1 MYLCPL
7 GTFETIIMK
16 YNIKPMFTS
25 KLNYNNPFLRLRFLT
40 YAFYI
45 LLFTINI
52 KAQSVTGE
60 PAGVPEL
67 HKKYQFAPWED
78 PTITNI
84 NRQPARATAYS
95 YASVEDALKNDRT
108 KSRIQMLNG
117 DWDFKYAVNLKEASK
132 DFYKNTVSGWD
143 KIEVPSNWEMK
154 GYDNPI
160 YKSAVYP
167 FRPINPPYIPK
178 DYNGVGSYQRSFT
191 VPENWKDMTVTL
203 HFGAVSSGFEVWL
216 NGEFL
221 GYGEDSFLPSEF
233 DITPYLKAGE
243 NVVSVRV
250 IRWTDGSYLEDQDH
264 WRMSGIQREVF
275 IMAEP
280 KLRIQDF
287 FVQTKLDKEY
297 KDAIFK
303 LRPKVENLT
312 GAKIKDYTMHVQLYD
327 ANNIAMFKEPL
338 QRPVIDLI
346 NESYPRLDNVRFG
359 FFQETIKNPKKWSSE
374 EPNLYTMVISIKDKN
389 GNVTE
394 AKSCKIGFRSIEFSK
409 ENGKMLING
418 KETYVYGVNRHDHHP
433 TRGKA
438 VTREDIKQDITT
450 IKKFNFN
457 FIRTSH
463 YPNDPYFYEL
473 CDQYGIMVMDEA
485 NQETHGIGGKLS
497 NDPLWTNA
505 YMERMIRMVE
515 RDKNHPSV
523 VMWSLG
529 NEGGKGPN
537 HAAMSGWV
545 HDFDITRPV
554 HYEPAQGNAKLDG
567 YIDPL
572 DPRYPKT
579 IDHAYRFEN
588 PQDDSY
594 VDMVSRFYPGV
605 FTPKFLVDQ
614 KKDTRPII
622 FVEYSHAMGNSV
634 GNLKELWDEF
644 RSLPRVIG
652 GCIWEF
658 KDQGIVKFDSRSGQ
672 NYFAHGGD
680 FGEKYH
686 DGNFN
691 TKGIVDSY
699 GKPKG
704 SIFENKWVYQPA
716 ISTLNGNQLEIKN
729 RQAVKSLE
737 GYIPVL
743 KVLENGNVIKTQ
755 ILKPFKIEAGQSTT
769 LDISSYLPKMKA
781 DAEYILNI
789 EFQLSKDELWASK
802 GYAVAEDQFVLKKKE
817 TSIDFRNEKD
827 AAYKTTE
834 TDFDFQVKGKSF
846 EVKISKENGALTSY
860 IFKGEEQV
868 FAPLL
873 PNFVRPLTDNDKR
886 GWKSQK
892 LLKQWYKAKPKVL
905 STTMGIGIDG
915 TVITSE
921 YEIIKDSAKVQVAY
935 KINEN
940 GVIKVDYSLKASDK
954 LPNIPKIGMQM
965 GVKRSFD
972 QISWYGKGEL
982 ENYSDRSFGSF
993 VGKYSLPINDF
1004 IEHYPKPQE
1013 NGNRCDVR
1021 WMALSTP
1028 QKNSGFLVVNDTK
1041 VLSMSAWPYTQENL
1055 SASGHTYDLKDLGF
1069 LTVNIDLIQM
1079 GVGGND
1085 SWTIVAQPLEQYQIK
1100 SGNYEYSFYL
1110 TPFSGSKNELE
1121 SSLKKFKY

>member
-1 MYLCPL
+1 MKLSKRNIINFVQRFFEEKCVKPL
-7 GTFETIIMK
+7 VFS
-16 YNIKPMFTS
+16 NS
-25 KLNYNNPFLRLRFLT
+25 ARLRVSVL
-40 YAFYI
+40 I
-45 LLFTINI
+45 LNTSVLILSSNMQ
-52 KAQSVTGE
+52 AQSVTGE
-60 PAGVPEL
+60 PAGIPEL
-67 HKKYQFAPWED
+67 HKKYEFAPWED
-78 PTITNI
+78 PTVTSI
-84 NRQPARATAYS
+84 NRQPSRATGYS
-95 YASVEDALKNDRT
+95 YANEEDALKGDRT

-117 DWDFKYAVNLKEASK
+117 DWDFKYAVNLKEAPK
-132 DFYKNTVSGWD
+132 DFYKSTVSGWD

-178 DYNGVGSYQRSFT
+178 DYNGIGSYQRSFT
-191 VPENWKDMTVTL
+191 VPANWKDMTVTL
-203 HFGAVSSGFEVWL
+203 HFGGVSSGFQVWL

-221 GYGEDSFLPSEF
+221 GYGEDSCLPSEF
-233 DITPYLKAGE
+233 DITPYLKEGE
-243 NVVSVRV
+243 NVVSVQV
-250 IRWTDGSYLEDQDH
+250 IRWADGSYLEDQDH
-264 WRMSGIQREVF
+264 WRVSGIQREVF

-287 FVQTKLDKEY
+287 FYQTKLDKEY
-297 KDAIFK
+297 KDAVFQ

-312 GAKIKDYTMHVQLYD
+312 GVKIKDYTFQAQLYD
-327 ANNIAMFKEPL
+327 ANNKPLFKEPL
-338 QRPVIDLI
+338 QKPVIDMI

-359 FFQETIKNPKKWSSE
+359 MFQETIKNPLKWSSE
-374 EPNLYTMVISIKDKN
+374 EPNLYTLVMSIKDAN
-389 GNVTE
+389 GNITE
-394 AKSCKIGFRSIEFSK
+394 SKSCKVGFRSIEFSK

-418 KETYVYGVNRHDHHP
+418 KETYVYGINRHDHNP
-433 TRGKA
+433 VRGKA
-438 VTREDIKQDITT
+438 VTREDIKEDITT

-497 NDPLWTNA
+497 NDPKWTNA
-505 YMERMIRMVE
+505 YLERMTRMVY

-523 VMWSLG
+523 VFWSLG

-537 HAAMSGWV
+537 HSAMAGWV

-658 KDQGIVKFDSRSGQ
+658 KDQGLVKFDSRTGQ

-691 TKGIVDSY
+691 TKGLVDSN

-704 SIFENKWVYQPA
+704 SMYENKWIYQPA
-716 ISTLNGNQLEIKN
+716 TSTLKDGNQLEIKN
-729 RQAVKSLE
+729 RQAVKSLAE
-737 GYIPVL
+737 YIPVL
-743 KVLENGNVIKTQ
+743 KILENGNVIKTQ
-755 ILKPFKIEAGQSTT
+755 ILKPFLLEAGQSTT
-769 LDISSYLPKMKA
+769 LNVNPYFPKMKA
-781 DAEYILNI
+781 DAEYFLNI
-789 EFQLSKDELWASK
+789 EFQLATAKDWAPK
-802 GYAVAEDQFVLKKKE
+802 GYSVAEDQFLLKKKE
-817 TSIDFRNEKD
+817 DVSL
-827 AAYKTTE
+827 E
-834 TDFDFQVKGKSF
+834 TKKENLNVSESDSGFNIKGKSF
-846 EVKISKENGALTSY
+846 NINISKANGALSSY
-860 IFKGEEQV
+860 IFNGEEQI
-868 FAPLL
+868 FSPLL

-892 LLKQWYKAKPKVL
+892 VLKQWYKAKPKLTNIKMDKSNADVK
-905 STTMGIGIDG
+905 
-915 TVITSE
+915 ITSD
-921 YEIIKDSAKVQVAY
+921 YEIIKDSANVSVVYNIKQD
-935 KINEN
+935 
-940 GVIKVDYSLKASDK
+940 GTIKVDYSLKASNK
-954 LPNIPKIGMQM
+954 LPNIPEIGMQL
-965 GVKRSFD
+965 GVQRKFD

-982 ENYSDRSFGSF
+982 ENYNDRSFGSF

-1004 IEHYPKPQE
+1004 IEHYVKPQE
-1013 NGNRCDVR
+1013 NGNRTEVR

-1028 QKNSGFLVVNDTK
+1028 QKNKGFLVVNDAK

-1055 SASGHTYDLKDLGF
+1055 SDATHTFDLKDPGF
-1069 LTVNIDLIQM
+1069 LTLNIDLIQM

-1085 SWTIVAQPLEQYQIK
+1085 SWSPVAAPIEKYQIK
-1100 SGNYEYSFYL
+1100 SGDYQYSFYL
-1110 TPFSGSKNELE
+1110 VPFRGSKNELE

>member
-1 MYLCPL
+1 MNNNLMSISIYIRHFSKFRFSIL
-7 GTFETIIMK
+7 K
-16 YNIKPMFTS
+16 SVFT
-25 KLNYNNPFLRLRFLT
+25 
-40 YAFYI
+40 FYI
-45 LLFTINI
+45 LLFTTYTS
-52 KAQSVTGE
+52 AQSVTGE
-60 PAGVPEL
+60 PAGIPEL
-67 HKKYQFAPWED
+67 NKKYQFAPWED
-78 PTITNI
+78 PTVTSI
-84 NRQPARATAYS
+84 NRQPSRATAYS
-95 YASVEDALKNDRT
+95 YTNIEDALKGDRT
-108 KSRIQMLNG
+108 KSRLKMLTG
-117 DWDFKYAVNLKEASK
+117 DWDFKYAVNLKEANK
-132 DFYKNTVSGWD
+132 DFYKGKVAGWD
-143 KIEVPSNWEMK
+143 KIEVPSNWELK

-167 FRPINPPYIPK
+167 FRPINPPFIPK
-178 DYNGVGSYQRSFT
+178 DYNGIGSYQRSFT

-203 HFGAVSSGFEVWL
+203 HFGAVSSGFQVWL

-233 DITPYLKAGE
+233 DITPYLKEGE
-243 NVVSVRV
+243 NVVSVQV

-264 WRMSGIQREVF
+264 WRVSGIQREVF

-287 FVQTKLDKEY
+287 FYQTKLDKQY
-297 KDAIFK
+297 TDAIFK

-312 GAKIKDYTMHVQLYD
+312 GEKIKNYTFQVQLYD
-327 ANNIAMFKEPL
+327 DKNVALFKEPL
-338 QRPVIDLI
+338 QKPVIDMI

-359 FFQETIKNPKKWSSE
+359 MFQEAIKNPKKWSSE
-374 EPNLYTMVISIKDKN
+374 EPNLYTLVVSLKDPQ
-389 GNVTE
+389 GNITE
-394 AKSCKIGFRSIEFSK
+394 AKSCKVGFRSIEFSK
-409 ENGKMLING
+409 DNGKMLING

-438 VTREDIKQDITT
+438 LTRDDIKQDITT

-485 NQETHGIGGKLS
+485 DQETHGIGGKLS
-497 NDPLWTNA
+497 NDPKWTNA
-505 YMERMIRMVE
+505 YLERMTRMVE

-537 HAAMSGWV
+537 HAAMAGWV
-545 HDFDITRPV
+545 HDFDLTRPV
-554 HYEPAQGNAKLDG
+554 HYEPAQGNPKLDG

-588 PQDDSY
+588 PQDESY

-658 KDQGIVKFDSRSGQ
+658 KDQGLVKFDSRSGQ
-672 NYFAHGGD
+672 EYFAHGGD

-691 TKGIVDSY
+691 TKGIVDSN

-704 SIFENKWVYQPA
+704 SIFENKWIYQPA
-716 ISTLNGNQLEIKN
+716 ISTLKDGFQLEIKN
-729 RQAVKSLE
+729 RQAVKSLAV
-737 GYIPVL
+737 YIPVL
-743 KVLENGNVIKTQ
+743 KILENGNVIKTQ
-755 ILKPFKIEAGQSTT
+755 TLKPFDLEAGQSTI
-769 LDISSYLPKMKA
+769 LNVSQYLPKLKT
-781 DAEYILNI
+781 DAEYFLNI
-789 EFQLSKDELWASK
+789 EFQLASDKEWAPK
-802 GYAVAEDQFVLKKKE
+802 GYAVAEDQFLLKKGNAA
-817 TSIDFRNEKD
+817 IDFTNGKD
-827 AAYKTTE
+827 SKGKSTE
-834 TDFDFQVKGKSF
+834 TDFDYKVKGASF
-846 EVKISKENGALTSY
+846 EIVINKENGALSSY
-860 IFKGEEQV
+860 IFNGEEQI

-892 LLKQWYKAKPKVL
+892 VLKQWYKAKPKL
-905 STTMGIGIDG
+905 IGTKMAMAIDG
-915 TVITSE
+915 TIITSD
-921 YEIIKDSAKVQVAY
+921 YEIIKDSAQVQVVY
-935 KINEN
+935 KITEK
-940 GVIKVDYSLKASDK
+940 GIIKVDYSLKASNK

-965 GVKRSFD
+965 GVQRKFD

-982 ENYSDRSFGSF
+982 ENYNDRSFGSF

-1013 NGNRCDVR
+1013 NGNRTEVR
-1021 WMALSTP
+1021 WMALTTP
-1028 QKNSGFLVVNDTK
+1028 QKNKGLLVVNDNK
-1041 VLSMSAWPYTQENL
+1041 VLSMSAWPYTQETL
-1055 SASGHTYDLKDLGF
+1055 SAATHTYELKDPGF
-1069 LTVNIDLIQM
+1069 LTLNIDLIQM

-1085 SWTIVAQPLEQYQIK
+1085 SWTSVAQPLEQYQIK
-1100 SGNYEYSFYL
+1100 SGDYQYSFYI
-1110 TPFSGSKNELE
+1110 TPFNGSKTELE

>member
-1 MYLCPL
+1 MRKISLIV
-7 GTFETIIMK
+7 G
-16 YNIKPMFTS
+16 
-25 KLNYNNPFLRLRFLT
+25 
-40 YAFYI
+40 
-45 LLFTINI
+45 LLFCVFAM

-60 PAGVPEL
+60 PAGIPEL
-67 HKKYQFAPWED
+67 HKKQEFAPWED
-78 PTITNI
+78 PTVTSI
-84 NRQPARATAYS
+84 NRQPSRATGYS
-95 YASVEDALKNDRT
+95 YSNVEDALKGDRT

-132 DFYKNTVSGWD
+132 DFYKTKVTSWD
-143 KIEVPSNWEMK
+143 KIEVPSNWELK

-191 VPENWKDMTVTL
+191 VPTNWKDMTITL
-203 HFGAVSSGFEVWL
+203 HFGGVSSGFQVWL

-221 GYGEDSFLPSEF
+221 GYGEDSCLPSEF
-233 DITPYLKAGE
+233 DITPYLKEGE
-243 NVVSVRV
+243 NVVSVQV
-250 IRWTDGSYLEDQDH
+250 IRWADGSYLEDQDH
-264 WRMSGIQREVF
+264 WRVSGIQREVF

-287 FVQTKLDKEY
+287 FYQTKLDAAY
-297 KDAIFK
+297 KDAVFQ

-312 GAKIKDYTMHVQLYD
+312 GIKIKDYTFQAQLYD
-327 ANNIAMFKEPL
+327 ANNVALFKEPL
-338 QRPVIDLI
+338 QKPVIDMI

-359 FFQETIKNPKKWSSE
+359 MFKETIKNPLKWSSE
-374 EPNLYTMVISIKDKN
+374 EPNLYTLVMSIKDAN
-389 GNVTE
+389 GNITE
-394 AKSCKIGFRSIEFSK
+394 SKSCKVGFRSIEFSK

-418 KETYVYGVNRHDHHP
+418 KETYVYGINRHDHNP
-433 TRGKA
+433 VRGKA
-438 VTREDIKQDITT
+438 LTREDIKEDITT

-497 NDPLWTNA
+497 NDPKWTNA
-505 YMERMIRMVE
+505 YLERMTRMVY

-537 HAAMSGWV
+537 HAAMAGWV
-545 HDFDITRPV
+545 HDFDSTRPV
-554 HYEPAQGNAKLDG
+554 HYEPAQGNPRLDG

-572 DPRYPKT
+572 DPKYPRT

-588 PQDDSY
+588 PQDEPY

-614 KKDTRPII
+614 KKDIRPII

-644 RSLPRVIG
+644 RSTPRVIG

-658 KDQGIVKFDSRSGQ
+658 KDQGLLKFDSRTAQ

-691 TKGIVDSY
+691 TKGLVDSN

-704 SIFENKWVYQPA
+704 SMFENKWIYQPVV
-716 ISTLNGNQLEIKN
+716 STLKEGFQLEIKN
-729 RQAVKSLE
+729 RQATKSLKD
-737 GYIPVL
+737 YIPVL
-743 KVLENGNVIKTQ
+743 QILENGNVIKTQ
-755 ILKPFKIEAGQSTT
+755 KMQPFQLEAGQSTV
-769 LDISSYLPKMKA
+769 LNIKPYLPKMKA
-781 DAEYILNI
+781 DAEYFVNI
-789 EFQLSKDELWASK
+789 EFQLSFDELWAKK
-802 GYAVAEDQFVLKKKE
+802 GYAVATDQLLIKKKDIVSLDSKKE
-817 TSIDFRNEKD
+817 GTPKVAE
-827 AAYKTTE
+827 TE
-834 TDFDFQVKGKSF
+834 TEFKIKGKSF
-846 EVKISKENGALTSY
+846 DINISKLNGALSSY
-860 IFKGEEQV
+860 LFNGEEQI
-868 FAPLL
+868 FSPLL

-892 LLKQWYKAKPKVL
+892 VLKPWYKAKPKL
-905 STTMGIGIDG
+905 
-915 TVITSE
+915 TSIKMDNSNGE
-921 YEIIKDSAKVQVAY
+921 IKISSDYEIIKDSANVNVVYNIKQD
-935 KINEN
+935 
-940 GVIKVDYSLKASDK
+940 GTIKVEYSLKASNK

-965 GVKRSFD
+965 GVQRKLD

-982 ENYSDRSFGSF
+982 ENYIDRSFGSF
-993 VGKYSLPINDF
+993 IGKYSLPINDF
-1004 IEHYPKPQE
+1004 IEHYVKPQE
-1013 NGNRCDVR
+1013 NGNRTDVR
-1021 WMALSTP
+1021 WMTFATP
-1028 QKNSGFLVVNDTK
+1028 SKSKGLLVVNDSK
-1041 VLSMSAWPYTQENL
+1041 LLSMSAWPYTQENL
-1055 SASGHTYDLKDLGF
+1055 SESTHTFDLKDPGF

-1085 SWTIVAQPLEQYQIK
+1085 SWSPVAQPMEKYQIP
-1100 SGNYEYSFYL
+1100 SGNYTYSFYIV
-1110 TPFSGSKNELE
+1110 PFSASKNSLE
-1121 SSLKKFKY
+1121 NSLKKFKY

>member
-1 MYLCPL
+1 ML
-7 GTFETIIMK
+7 K
-16 YNIKPMFTS
+16 SNHS
-25 KLNYNNPFLRLRFLT
+25 NPFFRFRFSNHILHFTT
-40 YAFYI
+40 YL
-45 LLFTINI
+45 LLFTVFAN
-52 KAQSVTGE
+52 AQSVTGE
-60 PAGVPEL
+60 PAGIPEL
-67 HKKYQFAPWED
+67 HKKYEFAPWED
-78 PTITNI
+78 PTVTSI
-84 NRQPARATAYS
+84 NRQPSRATAYS
-95 YASVEDALKNDRT
+95 YENIEDALKGDRT

-117 DWDFKYAVNLKEASK
+117 NWDFKYASSLKEASK
-132 DFYKNTVSGWD
+132 DFYQTKVSGWN
-143 KIEVPSNWEMK
+143 KIEVPSNWELK
-154 GYDNPI
+154 GYDIPI

-203 HFGAVSSGFEVWL
+203 HFGAVSSGFQVWL

-233 DITPYLKAGE
+233 DITPYLKPGE
-243 NVVSVRV
+243 NTVSVQV

-264 WRMSGIQREVF
+264 WRVSGIQREVF

-287 FVQTKLDKEY
+287 FYQTKLDKEY
-297 KDAIFK
+297 KDAVFQ

-312 GAKIKDYTMHVQLYD
+312 GEKIKDYTFQVQLYD
-327 ANNIAMFKEPL
+327 PKNVALFKEPL
-338 QRPVIDLI
+338 QKPVIDMI

-359 FFQETIKNPKKWSSE
+359 MFRETIKNPLKWSAE
-374 EPNLYTMVISIKDKN
+374 EPNLYTMVLWLKDPK
-389 GNVTE
+389 GNIID
-394 AKSCKIGFRSIEFSK
+394 AKSCKVGFRSIEFSK

-418 KETYVYGVNRHDHHP
+418 KETYVYGINRHDQHP
-433 TRGKA
+433 TKGKA
-438 VTREDIKQDITT
+438 LSREDIKQDLIT

-463 YPNDPYFYEL
+463 YPNDPYFYDL

-485 NQETHGIGGKLS
+485 DQETHGIGGKLS
-497 NDPLWTNA
+497 NDPKWTNA
-505 YMERMIRMVE
+505 YLERMTRMVE

-537 HAAMSGWV
+537 HSAMAGWV

-554 HYEPAQGNAKLDG
+554 HYEPAQGNPRLDG

-572 DPRYPKT
+572 DPGYPKT

-588 PQDDSY
+588 PQDEPY

-634 GNLKELWDEF
+634 GNLKELWDQF

-658 KDQGIVKFDSRSGQ
+658 KDQGLVKIDEKTGQ
-672 NYFAHGGD
+672 EYFAHGGD

-691 TKGIVDSY
+691 TKGIVDSN

-704 SIFENKWVYQPA
+704 SIYECKWVFQPVT
-716 ISTLNGNQLEIKN
+716 SNLSNGHQLEIKN
-729 RQAVKSLE
+729 RQAVTSLQNF
-737 GYIPVL
+737 IPVL
-743 KVLENGNVIKTQ
+743 KILENGNLIKIQ
-755 ILKPFKIEAGQSTT
+755 ILKPLNLEAGQSVI
-769 LDISSYLPKMKA
+769 LDLNPYLPKMKKE
-781 DAEYILNI
+781 AEYFLNI
-789 EFQLSKDELWASK
+789 EFQLSSDKEWAPK
-802 GYAVAEDQFVLKKKE
+802 GYAVATDQFLLKKAE
-817 TSIDFRNEKD
+817 VALNFATPKD
-827 AAYKTTE
+827 TKFKSAE
-834 TDFDFQVKGKSF
+834 TDSDYKIKGKEF
-846 EVKISKENGALTSY
+846 EITFTKENGALSSY
-860 IFKGEEQV
+860 IFNGEEQI

-892 LLKQWYKAKPKVL
+892 VLKPWYQAKPKVV
-905 STTMGIGIDG
+905 STKMAIANDG
-915 TVITSE
+915 TIITSD
-921 YEIIKDSAKVQVAY
+921 YEVIKDSAQVQVIY
-935 KINEN
+935 KIHEN
-940 GVIKVDYSLKASDK
+940 GIIKVAYSLKATNK
-954 LPNIPKIGMQM
+954 LPNIPKIGMQL
-965 GVKRSFD
+965 GVQRKFD

-982 ENYSDRSFGSF
+982 ENYIDRSFGSL
-993 VGKYSLPINDF
+993 VGKYSLPINEF
-1004 IEHYPKPQE
+1004 LEHYVKPQE
-1013 NGNRCDVR
+1013 NANRTEVR
-1021 WMALSTP
+1021 WMAFTTP
-1028 QKNSGFLVVNDTK
+1028 QKNKGLIVADDKK

-1055 SASGHTYDLKDLGF
+1055 SAAKHTFDLKDPGF

-1085 SWTIVAQPLEQYQIK
+1085 SWTKVAQPLEQYQIP
-1100 SGNYEYSFYL
+1100 SGDYEYSFYL
-1110 TPFSGSKNELE
+1110 IPFNSSKSALDE
-1121 SSLKKFKY
+1121 SLKKFKY

>member
-1 MYLCPL
+1 LKLSKRNIIHFVQRFFKEKCGKPL
-7 GTFETIIMK
+7 VFSNSARLRASVLILNTFALI
-16 YNIKPMFTS
+16 
-25 KLNYNNPFLRLRFLT
+25 LPFLG
-40 YAFYI
+40 
-45 LLFTINI
+45 N
-52 KAQSVTGE
+52 AQSVTGE
-60 PAGVPEL
+60 PAGIPEL
-67 HKKYQFAPWED
+67 HKKYEFAPWED
-78 PTITNI
+78 PTVTSI
-84 NRQPARATAYS
+84 NRQPSRATAYS
-95 YASVEDALKNDRT
+95 YTNVEDALKGDRT

-117 DWDFKYAVNLKEASK
+117 DWDFKYAVNLKQASK
-132 DFYKNTVSGWD
+132 DFYKTTVSGWD

-178 DYNGVGSYQRSFT
+178 DYNGIGSYQRSFT

-203 HFGAVSSGFEVWL
+203 HFGAVSSGFQVWL

-221 GYGEDSFLPSEF
+221 GYGEDSCLPSEF
-233 DITPYLKAGE
+233 DITPYLKVGE
-243 NVVSVRV
+243 NVVSVQV
-250 IRWTDGSYLEDQDH
+250 IRWADGSYLEDQDH

-287 FVQTKLDKEY
+287 FVQTKLDKQY
-297 KDAIFK
+297 TDAIFK

-312 GAKIKDYTMHVQLYD
+312 GEKVKDHTINVQLYD
-327 ANNIAMFKEPL
+327 ANNVAMFKEPL

-374 EPNLYTMVISIKDKN
+374 EPNLYTLVVSIKDKN
-389 GNVTE
+389 GNITD
-394 AKSCKIGFRSIEFSK
+394 AKSCKVGFRSIEFSK

-418 KETYVYGVNRHDHHP
+418 KETYVYGVNRHDHNP
-433 TRGKA
+433 IRGKA

-497 NDPLWTNA
+497 NDPKWTNA
-505 YMERMIRMVE
+505 YLERMTRMVE

-537 HAAMSGWV
+537 HSAMSGWV

-658 KDQGIVKFDSRSGQ
+658 KDQGLVKFDSRSGQ

-691 TKGIVDSY
+691 TKGIVDSN

-716 ISTLNGNQLEIKN
+716 VSTLNGNQLEIKN
-729 RQAVKSLE
+729 RQAVKSLAD
-737 GYIPVL
+737 YTPVL
-743 KVLENGNVIKTQ
+743 KILENGNVIKTQ
-755 ILKPFKIEAGQSTT
+755 ILKPFNLEAGQSTT
-769 LDISSYLPKMKA
+769 LNVSQYLPKMKA

-789 EFQLSKDELWASK
+789 EFQLSKEELWASK
-802 GYAVAEDQFVLKKKE
+802 GYAVAEDQFLLKKKE
-817 TSIDFRNEKD
+817 VVLESKKGDVNVSESDSDFNI
-827 AAYKTTE
+827 
-834 TDFDFQVKGKSF
+834 KGKAF
-846 EVKISKENGALTSY
+846 DIKINKMNGALSSY
-860 IFKGEEQV
+860 VFNGEEQV

-873 PNFVRPLTDNDKR
+873 PNFIRPLTDNDKR

-892 LLKQWYKAKPKVL
+892 LLKQWYKAKPKL
-905 STTMGIGIDG
+905 TNIKMDQSNAEIK
-915 TVITSE
+915 ITSD
-921 YEIIKDSAKVQVAY
+921 YEIIKDSASVNVVYNIKPD
-935 KINEN
+935 
-940 GVIKVDYSLKASDK
+940 GTIKVDYSLKASNK

-965 GVKRSFD
+965 GVQRKFD

-982 ENYSDRSFGSF
+982 ENYNDRSFGSF

-1013 NGNRCDVR
+1013 NGNRTEIR
-1021 WMALSTP
+1021 WMALTTP
-1028 QKNSGFLVVNDTK
+1028 QKNQGFLVVNDTK

-1055 SASGHTYDLKDLGF
+1055 SSATHTYELKNPGF
-1069 LTVNIDLIQM
+1069 LTVNIDLVQM

-1085 SWTIVAQPLEQYQIK
+1085 SWTLVAQPLEQYQIK
-1100 SGNYEYSFYL
+1100 SGDYQYSFYL
-1110 TPFSGSKNELE
+1110 TPFTGSKNELD

>member
-1 MYLCPL
+1 MINLVQWFSVKKCLKFVVFSNLIPIPAFVL
-7 GTFETIIMK
+7 I
-16 YNIKPMFTS
+16 
-25 KLNYNNPFLRLRFLT
+25 LNTLFLILPFCT
-40 YAFYI
+40 MQ
-45 LLFTINI
+45 
-52 KAQSVTGE
+52 AQSVTGE
-60 PAGVPEL
+60 PAGIPEL
-67 HKKYQFAPWED
+67 HKKYEFAPWED
-78 PTITNI
+78 PTVTSI
-84 NRQPARATAYS
+84 NRQPSRATGYS
-95 YASVEDALKNDRT
+95 YTNVEDALKGDRT
-108 KSRIQMLNG
+108 KSRLKMLNG
-117 DWDFKYAVNLKEASK
+117 DWNFKYAVNLKEASK
-132 DFYKNTVSGWD
+132 DFYKSTVSGWD

-167 FRPINPPYIPK
+167 FRPINPPFIPK
-178 DYNGVGSYQRSFT
+178 DYNGIGSYQRSFT

-203 HFGAVSSGFEVWL
+203 HFGGVSSGFQVWL

-221 GYGEDSFLPSEF
+221 GYGEDSCLPSEF
-233 DITPYLKAGE
+233 DITPYLKEGE
-243 NVVSVRV
+243 NVVSVQV
-250 IRWTDGSYLEDQDH
+250 IRWADGSYLEDQDH
-264 WRMSGIQREVF
+264 WRVSGIQREVF

-287 FVQTKLDKEY
+287 FYQTKLDKEY
-297 KDAIFK
+297 KDAVFQ

-312 GAKIKDYTMHVQLYD
+312 GVKIKDYTFQAQLYD
-327 ANNIAMFKEPL
+327 ANNKPLFKEPL
-338 QRPVIDLI
+338 QKPVIEMI

-359 FFQETIKNPKKWSSE
+359 MFKETIKNPLKWSSE
-374 EPNLYTMVISIKDKN
+374 EPNLYTLVMTLKDAN
-389 GNVTE
+389 GNITE
-394 AKSCKIGFRSIEFSK
+394 SKSCKVGFRSIEFSK

-418 KETYVYGVNRHDHHP
+418 KETYVYGINRHDHNP
-433 TRGKA
+433 IRGKA
-438 VTREDIKQDITT
+438 VTREDIKEDIAT

-497 NDPLWTNA
+497 NDPKWTNA
-505 YMERMIRMVE
+505 YLERMTRMVE
-515 RDKNHPSV
+515 RDKNYPSI

-537 HAAMSGWV
+537 HAAMAGWV

-554 HYEPAQGNAKLDG
+554 HYEPAQGNPRLDG

-572 DPRYPKT
+572 DKRYPKT

-588 PQDDSY
+588 PQDEPY

-605 FTPKFLVDQ
+605 FTPKYLVDQ

-644 RSLPRVIG
+644 RSLSRVIG

-658 KDQGIVKFDSRSGQ
+658 KDQGLVKFDSRSGQ
-672 NYFAHGGD
+672 EYFAHGGD

-691 TKGIVDSY
+691 TKGLVDSN

-704 SIFENKWVYQPA
+704 SMYENKWIYQPA
-716 ISTLNGNQLEIKN
+716 TSTLKEGFQLEIKN
-729 RQAVKSLE
+729 RQATKSLAD
-737 GYIPVL
+737 YIPVL
-743 KVLENGNVIKTQ
+743 QILENGKVVKTQ
-755 ILKPFKIEAGQSTT
+755 KLQPFKLEAGQSTV
-769 LDISSYLPKMKA
+769 LNLYPYLPKMKK
-781 DAEYILNI
+781 DAEYFLNI
-789 EFQLSKDELWASK
+789 EFQLSSDKAWEKK
-802 GYAVAEDQFVLKKKE
+802 GYAVATDQFLLQTKGNYIGIKGSATNVSESESEFK
-817 TSIDFRNEKD
+817 I
-827 AAYKTTE
+827 
-834 TDFDFQVKGKSF
+834 KGKSF
-846 EVKISKENGALTSY
+846 DINISKVNGALSSY
-860 IFKGEEQV
+860 IFNGEEQI
-868 FAPLL
+868 FSPLL

-892 LLKQWYKAKPKVL
+892 ILKQWYKAKPKL
-905 STTMGIGIDG
+905 RSIKIDKSNAE
-915 TVITSE
+915 IKIISD
-921 YEIIKDSAKVQVAY
+921 YEIIKDSANVSLVYNIKQD
-935 KINEN
+935 
-940 GVIKVDYSLKASDK
+940 GTIKVDFSLKASNE

-965 GVKRSFD
+965 GVQRKFD

-982 ENYSDRSFGSF
+982 ENYNDRSFGSF
-993 VGKYSLPINDF
+993 IGKYSLPINDF
-1004 IEHYPKPQE
+1004 IEHYVKPQE
-1013 NGNRCDVR
+1013 NANRTEVR
-1021 WMALSTP
+1021 WMALTTP
-1028 QKNSGFLVVNDTK
+1028 QKNKGLLVVNDAK

-1055 SASGHTYDLKDLGF
+1055 SAATHTYELKDPGF

-1085 SWTIVAQPLEQYQIK
+1085 SWSLVAQPMEKYQIP
-1100 SGNYEYSFYL
+1100 SGDYQYSFYL
-1110 TPFSGSKNELE
+1110 VPFTGSKNSLE
-1121 SSLKKFKY
+1121 SNLEKFKY